1 MVAWMARMVKAGDA
15 RLFTGKR
22 NATVAFDSSCRN
34 VFRVPIRRLP
44 ALIMTKYLLRLL
56 EINVAVRLFQ
66 FQSAF
71 ACWNNR

>member
-15 RLFTGKR
+15 RLFTGKL
-22 NATVAFDSSCRN
+22 NATVAFDPCCRN
-34 VFRVPIRRLP
+34 VFRVPFRSLT